1 LVRTARGFFPDDLA
15 AMLDYIVREQ
25 RHPPGITLH
34 GPFRTNAEVEKDQR
48 LVLLG
53 SQCKVIEGG
62 AWDPNWDKPQ

>member
-53 SQCKVIEGG
+53 PQCKVIEGG